1 MIINEVN
8 GEWKWGTCKFFQPDL
23 LRTRWKIEFSRRSEY
38 YWRYIRSSRFEKLW
52 VGRQFPFSSFEFTTL
67 SLTYNNFMGK
77 YMKFHT
83 WLIYK
88 ISIYTLIIQLEMSQ
102 FSKNVLKTLT
112 GASGSM
118 KIVQQVNLW
127 VAWERCSLQHS

>member
-1 MIINEVN
+1 
-8 GEWKWGTCKFFQPDL
+8 
-23 LRTRWKIEFSRRSEY
+23 
-38 YWRYIRSSRFEKLW
+38 
-52 VGRQFPFSSFEFTTL
+52 
-67 SLTYNNFMGK
+67 MGK